1 MDGSMN
7 SFKIDAGSLTLEIAL
22 VDIDSLH
29 LHEET
34 LPEATKELA
43 EWIENDGFVR
53 DPVIVDLDTCVV
65 LDGMHRVMATRAL
78 NCSWIPA
85 CFVDYDSPAIRIETW
100 YRGFKG
106 SSAAAL
112 RDLIE
117 RCGYALSPAEI
128 EGAEDET
135 EQEKAIGFLANS
147 ETCFIIRDGN
157 LDVHQSYRA
166 ISAIEEEARKRGLVV
181 RYETGGDARAKLRAG
196 SLDALLG
203 PRRISK
209 EDVRRYGS
217 TGRPFPHKATRHMIP
232 ARPLRVD
239 VPLKVLRDRDGSLKE
254 LNHRL
259 MGDLHAKNLKRV
271 PPGALIEDR
280 RYEEEIFIFEQRDD

>member
-1 MDGSMN
+1 MN
-7 SFKIDAGSLTLEIAL
+7 SFRIDAGSLTLEIAL
-22 VDIDSLH
+22 IDIDSLH

-53 DPVIVDLDTCVV
+53 DPVIVDLDTYVV
-65 LDGMHRVMATRAL
+65 LDGMHRVTAAKVL
-78 NCSWIPA
+78 SCFWIPA

-106 SSAAAL
+106 LSTVVL

-128 EGAEDET
+128 GRAEDQI
-135 EQEKAIGFLANS
+135 EQEKAIGFIANP

-157 LDVHQSYRA
+157 LDVHQSHHA
-166 ISAIEEEARKRGLVV
+166 ISAIEEEARRWGLIV
-181 RYETGGDARAKLRAG
+181 RYETGGDARAKLLAG

-232 ARPLRVD
+232 ARPLRID
-239 VPLKVLRDRDGSLKE
+239 VPLEILRDRDGNLRE
-254 LNHRL
+254 LNNKL
-259 MGDLHAKNLKRV
+259 MSDLHAKNLKRI
-271 PPGALIEDR
+271 PPGALIKDR
-280 RYEEEIFIFEQRDD
+280 RYEEEIFIFQQRGN